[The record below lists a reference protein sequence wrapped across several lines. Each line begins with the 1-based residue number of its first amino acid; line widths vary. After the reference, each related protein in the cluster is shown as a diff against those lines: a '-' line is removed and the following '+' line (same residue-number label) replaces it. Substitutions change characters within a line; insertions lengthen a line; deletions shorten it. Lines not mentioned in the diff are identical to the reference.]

1 MKKLLIVYLF
11 FAVFT
16 QLLAQENLVLNPSFE
31 TYTAC
36 PGNTGADVYKAIGW
50 DNAKN
55 TPDYFNICGT
65 NSAFQTPKNLL
76 GQQTPKNG
84 VAYAGIITYDA
95 GSPNYREHIVG
106 TLKNQLQVGQKY
118 FVNFYVS
125 SGDSIG
131 IVGYFT
137 NNIGIRFS
145 KTKYNLQFPDY
156 SNTLIDNF
164 SHIKTN
170 NIISNV
176 SGWSKITGSFI
187 ADSNYKYLYIGNF
200 YSTPNTTITPFQTS
214 NLAYYYIDEVCV
226 STDSTFSENYI
237 TQIRE
242 TNLQSA
248 NLIISPNP
256 ANSSFE
262 IISENF
268 RYGKI
273 YNSKGQIIIEIK
285 KDFFNIPVTV
295 DVTGWPNGV
304 YVLVTEKFS
313 SKIIINH

>member
-1 MKKLLIVYLF
+1 M
-11 FAVFT
+11 
-16 QLLAQENLVLNPSFE
+16 
-31 TYTAC
+31 
-36 PGNTGADVYKAIGW
+36 
-50 DNAKN
+50 
-55 TPDYFNICGT
+55 
-65 NSAFQTPKNLL
+65 
-76 GQQTPKNG
+76 
-84 VAYAGIITYDA
+84 
-95 GSPNYREHIVG
+95 
-106 TLKNQLQVGQKY
+106 
-118 FVNFYVS
+118 
-125 SGDSIG
+125 
-131 IVGYFT
+131 
-137 NNIGIRFS
+137 
-145 KTKYNLQFPDY
+145 
-156 SNTLIDNF
+156 
-164 SHIKTN
+164 
-170 NIISNV
+170 
-176 SGWSKITGSFI
+176 
-187 ADSNYKYLYIGNF
+187 YIGNF

-214 NLAYYYIDEVCV
+214 NLAYYYLDEVCV

-268 RYGKI
+268 RYGKR